1 MAIVSKTT
9 RDGLDIV
16 IEQLQQKFYPLLIA
30 YWDTNATY
38 QCYPRANKNYRDDNI
53 IPELSIDEKD
63 YECVLFSD
71 KYSVT
76 SFFVAENARTFQD
89 ENKRI
94 KQRIS
99 IIFQADLTSLY
110 GAAER
115 FDEKFNS
122 DVLRV
127 LKKENFY
134 IYGDIDFQ
142 EGIDS
147 VYSDLSISGD
157 LKEKIK
163 VTDMSEMHVLKV
175 SFDVIY
181 KPNCNSTL
189 PPVCSGVSVSVD
201 GVFSEVVP
209 AGGVYNCV
217 TSGSNPL
224 DITVNGDLVYDQI
237 TTDKN
242 FTVVDQDD
250 NQIGF
255 LDGPD
260 KWLIENSV
268 VTVKN
273 SADDVLDTVSVL
285 AFNSAESVIPD
296 VVMPIYESPDLVT
309 PVATVTI
316 VAGVIPNFTIDL

>member
-1 MAIVSKTT
+1 MSIVSKTT

-110 GAAER
+110 GTAER

-189 PPVCSGVSVSVD
+189 PPVCSGVSVSVN

-217 TSGSNPL
+217 TSAASFTY
-224 DITVNGDLVYDQI
+224 DIYFDGVDTGQDV
-237 TTDKN
+237 
-242 FTVVDQDD
+242 VVDGD
-250 NQIGF
+250 NIIIN
-255 LDGPD
+255 L
-260 KWLIENSV
+260 
-268 VTVKN
+268 T
-273 SADDVLDTVSVL
+273 
-285 AFNSAESVIPD
+285 
-296 VVMPIYESPDLVT
+296 
-309 PVATVTI
+309 
-316 VAGVIPNFTIDL
+316 